1 MNGVCRLNLTKFFDE
16 IPHDLILKRIRRK
29 LADERLVTL
38 IERALKA
45 GIVIAGKFE
54 KTLKG
59 CPQGSPR
66 SPMLSNVVLN
76 KLDQEFEKRGHRC

>member
-1 MNGVCRLNLTKFFDE
+1 MCRLNLTKFFDE

-45 GIVIAGKFE
+45 GIVIEGKFE

-59 CPQGSPR
+59 CPQGSSR
-66 SPMLSNVVLN
+66 SPMLPNIVLN